1 MKLPIRYFSIGLF
14 TATIILLIIFTFFY
28 DSKSDSEN
36 LSIDDL
42 ILKIEDQ
49 GYHVLTEAEYI
60 TYSVAKDN
68 NEESTKDQA
77 KKENENSEH
86 DDKNAEDDQ
95 KSDDKKEVTQE
106 EQEDK
111 SKEEEEEIFTYT
123 LIVEPN
129 MLGPTVSKLLL
140 DHQIIDD
147 AEKFNRYLEVE
158 GYAPYI
164 QIGEHELTSDMS
176 YYEIAEKIAK

>member
-1 MKLPIRYFSIGLF
+1 
-14 TATIILLIIFTFFY
+14 
-28 DSKSDSEN
+28 
-36 LSIDDL
+36 
-42 ILKIEDQ
+42 
-49 GYHVLTEAEYI
+49 
-60 TYSVAKDN
+60 
-68 NEESTKDQA
+68 
-77 KKENENSEH
+77 
-86 DDKNAEDDQ
+86 
-95 KSDDKKEVTQE
+95 
-106 EQEDK
+106 
-111 SKEEEEEIFTYT
+111 
-123 LIVEPN
+123 

>member
-68 NEESTKDQA
+68 NDESTEDQPQ
-77 KKENENSEH
+77 KEDENSDQDEKSS
-86 DDKNAEDDQ
+86 DEKQED
-95 KSDDKKEVTQE
+95 TQDE
-106 EQEDK
+106 KEDK

-123 LIVEPN
+123 LVVEPN

-158 GYAPYI
+158 GYAPYL